1 MQITIESKKS
11 CTVIHRNIFPNSE
24 RSIQCR
30 RQGKDFPLM
39 FWKQEKGLPLMF
51 CIQKTRFPLMF
62 WYRKTVFPFM
72 FWLQKNIEASA
83 PGNNGKAALNLV
95 HQKKSS
101 AATKKKLIEVFFK
114 YICTLP
120 RPPQPKISV
129 LENSHEYKKWSA
141 HRVQRPCVFGFS
153 STSNFFSKVLERSC
167 CTTQLLRI
175 LFGENKIPGG
185 GAIS

>member
-1 MQITIESKKS
+1 MFHTRKYEILVIFDHLWPLNSSNKDQFECWRVDLSIKNTFMTRAVIFIS
-11 CTVIHRNIFPNSE
+11 CP
-24 RSIQCR
+24 
-30 RQGKDFPLM
+30 
-39 FWKQEKGLPLMF
+39 
-51 CIQKTRFPLMF
+51 
-62 WYRKTVFPFM
+62 
-72 FWLQKNIEASA
+72 
-83 PGNNGKAALNLV
+83 
-95 HQKKSS
+95 
-101 AATKKKLIEVFFK
+101 KKKLIEVFFK

-167 CTTQLLRI
+167 GTTQLLRI

-185 GAIS
+185 GAIL